1 MAAIISE
8 AEMTTAINEAF
19 AQDFGDME
27 DSRSDEI
34 PMECKVEKLRLSFE
48 PKNKC
53 VNEVK
58 DMNEFVMSY
67 FESLN
72 HMSRRIITEQR
83 EVMTE
88 CGSNWGQLSPEEQD
102 KLIDDRMLGPKVKKH
117 YYLGDTFST
126 RKPVWFPVL
135 RLAHGISG
143 SENSF
148 NPRDSIASVTEMHS
162 KDQFSAPWS
171 WETKSQQDLSLLQE
185 GELEEQLKLALESD
199 LKEIN
204 TMSTVEFKR
213 QVLYN
218 ELETRSKGTSQSGSI
233 SGSEPLSRKEFIF
246 EVTKHSFPNSEQG
259 SKASLSSLSSVPKGS
274 KGSLASTTPPKGSK
288 SSLLSSTPPKGSK
301 SSLLSTTPPK
311 GSKSS
316 LVSSDTPPRQSAAKL
331 NLGSEART
339 QDKKTSLMSTI
350 LVDSMPAQEE
360 STAKPLEN
368 KGSVDHT
375 NGLTELS
382 DDVASNANDLMAFLQ
397 NW

>member
-1 MAAIISE
+1 
-8 AEMTTAINEAF
+8 
-19 AQDFGDME
+19 
-27 DSRSDEI
+27 
-34 PMECKVEKLRLSFE
+34 
-48 PKNKC
+48 
-53 VNEVK
+53 
-58 DMNEFVMSY
+58 
-67 FESLN
+67 
-72 HMSRRIITEQR
+72 
-83 EVMTE
+83 
-88 CGSNWGQLSPEEQD
+88 
-102 KLIDDRMLGPKVKKH
+102 
-117 YYLGDTFST
+117 
-126 RKPVWFPVL
+126 
-135 RLAHGISG
+135 
-143 SENSF
+143 
-148 NPRDSIASVTEMHS
+148 MHS

-171 WETKSQQDLSLLQE
+171 WETKSQQDLSLLEE

-246 EVTKHSFPNSEQG
+246 EGTKHSFPNSEQG

-274 KGSLASTTPPKGSK
+274 KCSLASTTPPKGSK

-316 LVSSDTPPRQSAAKL
+316 LVSSDTPPRQSAAKV
-331 NLGSEART
+331 NLGSELRT

-375 NGLTELS
+375 NVLTELS

>member
-1 MAAIISE
+1 M
-8 AEMTTAINEAF
+8 
-19 AQDFGDME
+19 
-27 DSRSDEI
+27 
-34 PMECKVEKLRLSFE
+34 KV
-48 PKNKC
+48 
-53 VNEVK
+53 
-58 DMNEFVMSY
+58 
-67 FESLN
+67 
-72 HMSRRIITEQR
+72 
-83 EVMTE
+83 
-88 CGSNWGQLSPEEQD
+88 
-102 KLIDDRMLGPKVKKH
+102 
-117 YYLGDTFST
+117 
-126 RKPVWFPVL
+126 
-135 RLAHGISG
+135 
-143 SENSF
+143 
-148 NPRDSIASVTEMHS
+148 
-162 KDQFSAPWS
+162 
-171 WETKSQQDLSLLQE
+171 
-185 GELEEQLKLALESD
+185 ALESD

-246 EVTKHSFPNSEQG
+246 EGTKHSFPNSEQG

-274 KGSLASTTPPKGSK
+274 KGSLTSTTPPKGSK

-350 LVDSMPAQEE
+350 FVDSMPAQEE

-368 KGSVDHT
+368 KVSVDHT
-375 NGLTELS
+375 NVSLHAHYCFLENFPFTPEKPCLFSAIVGFCTCGYPYSFVDILQGLTELS